1 MNGYLANVRIFAF
14 GILLMACAAQAQQAF
29 GTYEPAKGQ
38 PVAWSINSAKT
49 LIWGGVPYMP
59 VGLRVDGQPNAI
71 QSAKAAGIQDVL
83 VELPA
88 GGTGWDDALKALE
101 DNSMRYLIEV
111 SSLAPMARGYAIE
124 PQAYSV
130 SGITTAR
137 RIEATIPGAS
147 SVLTLLVTKRD
158 GNVERM
164 TRRTLE
170 NGKLSIDVR
179 PLNDLEHILLIYPEM
194 RSLEQPDLWEAMDE
208 HRDTIVTSLKSHAPG
223 PGFRGLVNPLGR
235 TFALA
240 RNEIRFVPNNP
251 YFRYELR
258 TYLEKKYRNIDV
270 AQRAWSLSANRYK
283 TFDELARLCPLW
295 AGTKGIP
302 QVWDPSSD
310 LLVPVDMGRSAIW
323 RDIRDVI
330 AAAGARRYQRLT
342 AAIRQA
348 TDVPVIQEWSGWAP
362 AYEGDSIAV
371 DGIGARIT
379 GNSPTQHVE
388 SASRAA
394 STIYRWKNPGW
405 LIATEMDP
413 GKEPQQW
420 QALIDDLGSLGVRG
434 WFGRAASPDLM
445 KAIAAI
451 AAQKAGDT
459 ALSSYSS
466 SAVYFPENA
475 FNPATPQRLPGGHWW
490 LPTPAGGNRVDLGT
504 QFSGYRLADGANSFF
519 AIWSNSGPVRVKLR
533 TNHAKQL
540 IFSSVDGTEVKPR
553 NVKGGVEVSIGSVPL
568 VITGTDDIPVPEPA
582 VQETIARF
590 GAMMKLAEQRRLD
603 FLEERY
609 GFGDALAGL
618 DVNPG
623 GSFAAMRGWYW
634 RMGTRFADY
643 SWIEAEFSKDHN
655 FSEVMDRLG
664 TSSSRVLS
672 LKTSLEAYAQAHYA
686 DYTFLGRSEEELE
699 VWIAAKIPA
708 QTRPYVSL
716 NVGGQLLTIQGE
728 GLSSYGDGYQ
738 WFRMGTTK
746 AIPGTNK
753 IRLAVDAPQGADL
766 AVDAILLYPGSFRPN
781 GIIPPDPIDF
791 SRVTIKKD

>member
-14 GILLMACAAQAQQAF
+14 GILLMVSAAQAQQAS

-49 LIWGGVPYMP
+49 LIWGGTPYMP
-59 VGLRVDGQPNAI
+59 VGLRVDGQPSAI
-71 QSAKAAGIQDVL
+71 QGAKAAGVQDLL

-170 NGKLSIDVR
+170 NGKLTIDVR

-194 RSLEQPDLWEAMDE
+194 RSLEQPDLWESMDE
-208 HRDTIVTSLKSHAPG
+208 HRDTIVTSLKRHAPG

-258 TYLEKKYRNIDV
+258 TYLEKKYRNVDV

-310 LLVPVDMGRSAIW
+310 LLVPVDMRRSAIW

-330 AAAGARRYQRLT
+330 SVAGARRYQRLT

-379 GNSPTQHVE
+379 GNSPTQYVE
-388 SASRAA
+388 SASSAA

-413 GKEPQQW
+413 GNEPQHW
-420 QALIDDLGSLGVRG
+420 QALIEDLGSLGVRG
-434 WFGRAASPDLM
+434 WFGRTSSPEVM
-445 KAIAAI
+445 KAIASI
-451 AAQKAGDT
+451 AAQKANDSS
-459 ALSSYSS
+459 LSSYSS

-475 FNPATPQRLPGGHWW
+475 LNPARAQRLPGGSWW
-490 LPTPAGGNRVDLGT
+490 LPSPASGNRVDLGT
-504 QFSGYRLADGANSFF
+504 QFSGYRLADGINSFF
-519 AIWSNSGPVRVKLR
+519 AIWSNSGTVRVKLR
-533 TNHAKQL
+533 TNKAKDL
-540 IFSSVDGTEVKPR
+540 LFSSLDGTEVKPR
-553 NVKGGVEVSIGSVPL
+553 NVKGGVEVTIGSVPL
-568 VITGTDDIPVPEPA
+568 IIKGTDDIPVPEPA

-590 GAMMKLAEQRRLD
+590 SAMMKLAEQRKLD

-618 DVNPG
+618 EVNPG
-623 GSFAAMRGWYW
+623 GSFAAMRAWYW
-634 RMGTRFADY
+634 RMGTRFANY
-643 SWIEAEFSKDHN
+643 SWIEAEFSREHN

-664 TSSSRVLS
+664 ASSSRVLS
-672 LKTSLEAYAQAHYA
+672 LKTALEAYAQAHYA

-699 VWIAAKIPA
+699 VWIAAKIPP
-708 QTRPYVSL
+708 QTRSYVSIT
-716 NVGGQLLTIQGE
+716 VGGQLLTIQGE
-728 GLSSYGDGYQ
+728 GLSTYGDGYQ
-738 WFRMGTTK
+738 WYRMGTTK
-746 AIPGTNK
+746 VLPGTNK

-766 AVDAILLYPGSFRPN
+766 AIDSILLYPGTFRPN
-781 GIIPPDPIDF
+781 GIVPPDPIDF
-791 SRVTIKKD
+791 SKVIIKKD